1 MPCASWAVSFF
12 LLSRSKQQPIV
23 TWGIL
28 NRVTESVK
36 IVPQWLQSYF
46 SRNEDV
52 CSCSTDRREAAQQLE
67 NREDEHMINADEESA
82 NIHDGRITLSQQSVI
97 QKSFEFC
104 MLESP
109 ALNCQPSTSSASPSG
124 SSGVFVVDE
133 AKDCTS
139 QHDDGNIS
147 TTRGVSLRA
156 FAKDTAAS
164 QNTSVPLLWSLETEH
179 HSLSWNMATSSK
191 TPALNV
197 SVIEA
202 FPSELGNLRSLKQVI
217 WEILVFIL
225 SKQGMV
231 LQQVSSKSLMY
242 ETQNISLLIGVG

>member
-1 MPCASWAVSFF
+1 MPCASWAASFF

-28 NRVTESVK
+28 NRITESVK

-67 NREDEHMINADEESA
+67 NREDEHVINADEERA
-82 NIHDGRITLSQQSVI
+82 NIHDGRITP
-97 QKSFEFC
+97 E
-104 MLESP
+104 P
-109 ALNCQPSTSSASPSG
+109 T
-124 SSGVFVVDE
+124 
-133 AKDCTS
+133 
-139 QHDDGNIS
+139 
-147 TTRGVSLRA
+147 VSNTE
-156 FAKDTAAS
+156 DTAAS
-164 QNTSVPLLWSLETEH
+164 QNTSVPLLWSLETER
-179 HSLSWNMATSSK
+179 HSLSWDMATSSK

-225 SKQGMV
+225 SKQV
-231 LQQVSSKSLMY
+231 
-242 ETQNISLLIGVG
+242 